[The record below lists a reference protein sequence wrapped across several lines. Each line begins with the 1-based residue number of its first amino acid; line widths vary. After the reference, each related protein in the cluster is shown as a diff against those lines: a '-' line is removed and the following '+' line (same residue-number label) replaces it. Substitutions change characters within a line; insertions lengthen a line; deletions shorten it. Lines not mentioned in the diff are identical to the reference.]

1 MTPLTQDVSV
11 LSSLSSES
19 CKELVAKLAMLIR
32 PSGEESSSFIADV
45 PYARS
50 FHAKDVVYA
59 TTLPSCDK
67 ENDWKKGTQRF
78 VWREMSPEVREVCE
92 TLLHHASLH
101 SFPFDCLI
109 VKRFVGDTSVPLLLN
124 HNQFQSEYVAILS
137 ADRTARLTLYN
148 TEEKL
153 RYKSPLWVRG
163 KRRRDD
169 MLLCTSNTQK
179 RNVLFLLTSLHAKGH
194 HCDCGGEFCFER
206 ILHNPDQNAVYQT
219 KFVDEVCVRVSLHS
233 RRIPPSRTTWR
244 PRPPSTSDP

>member
-32 PSGEESSSFIADV
+32 PSSGESSSFIADV

-92 TLLHHASLH
+92 TLLRHASL
-101 SFPFDCLI
+101 L
-109 VKRFVGDTSVPLLLN
+109 
-124 HNQFQSEYVAILS
+124 
-137 ADRTARLTLYN
+137 ARLEQQKRLLFLTRTLHSHLHD
-148 TEEKL
+148 TQSVVEVVL
-153 RYKSPLWVRG
+153 VALG
-163 KRRRDD
+163 KRTVILHHHAPLQTTDHSS
-169 MLLCTSNTQK
+169 LLPNQ
-179 RNVLFLLTSLHAKGH
+179 VLFLTPPRHINVL
-194 HCDCGGEFCFER
+194 
-206 ILHNPDQNAVYQT
+206 VVQT
-219 KFVDEVCVRVSLHS
+219 QK
-233 RRIPPSRTTWR
+233 
-244 PRPPSTSDP
+244 